1 MIRGKGSVI
10 NFFMLLLGLAWLI
23 AFKPAIHKEHI
34 ASGEELAKQYCS
46 SCHLFP
52 EPKLLDKKTWKENVL
67 PNMGWRLGI
76 KQDGKHPLEEMNP
89 DEAVLVRKLQVYP
102 SAPLIDVKD
111 WNLIVEYYISKAP
124 DEPLPLPALKSIPL
138 KGFKAQTV
146 FIGEKQAPRTSLVKY
161 DPNTSSLYIG
171 DGQKELYVMGRDL
184 QMKGFWAVESAPV
197 DVVFPKAGSPI
208 LACIGEFSPSEKR
221 NGRLF
226 ALDSVITES
235 TMTIQELGRPVSLA
249 LGDIDDD
256 GTEDIILAEFGNHTG
271 HLSWINAS
279 TLQQHEIKAQAGS
292 RKALPIDLDHDG
304 KLDLIT
310 LWAQAR
316 EEIVYFRNRGN
327 GRFEE
332 ILIKQFPS
340 VYGVSNIELAD
351 FNNDGNMDIL
361 VTNGD
366 NWDLSAIRK
375 NYHGFRILMNDGHQ
389 NFNEKYFFPHWGTS
403 KALARDFDLDG
414 DLDIAVAGFYGDYE
428 SPEQS
433 FIYLENKG
441 SFNFLPHTSPD
452 AVNGKWLTMEAADID
467 KDGDDDIILGSYF
480 HSLSEVTKM
489 LLKGV
494 EAFPQ
499 VLILWNEHGKKS
511 ESHRIRK

>member
-1 MIRGKGSVI
+1 MIRGKGSAI
-10 NFFMLLLGLAWLI
+10 KFIMLLLGLALLI
-23 AFKPAIHKEHI
+23 AFKPAIHKETV
-34 ASGEELAKQYCS
+34 ATGEELAKQYCS

-89 DEAVLVRKLQVYP
+89 DEAALVRKLQVYP

-124 DEPLPLPALKSIPL
+124 DEPLPLPALKSSSL

-146 FIGEKQAPRTSLVKY
+146 FIGEKQAPMTSMVKY
-161 DPNTSSLYIG
+161 DPNTSSLFIG
-171 DGQKELYVMGRDL
+171 DGQKELYVMGSDL
-184 QMKGFWAVESAPV
+184 QMKGFWSVESAPV
-197 DVVFPKAGSPI
+197 DVVFPKTGSP
-208 LACIGEFSPSEKR
+208 LLVCIGEFSPSEKR

-235 TMTIQELGRPVSLA
+235 TLTIQALGRPVSLA
-249 LGDIDDD
+249 LSDMDDD
-256 GTEDIILAEFGNHTG
+256 GTEDIILSEFGNHTG
-271 HLSWINAS
+271 HLSWINGS
-279 TLQQHEIKAQAGS
+279 NLQQHEIKAQAGS
-292 RKALPIDLDHDG
+292 RKALPVDLDHDG
-304 KLDLIT
+304 NMDLIT

-340 VYGVSNIELAD
+340 VYGVSNIELVD
-351 FNNDGNMDIL
+351 FNKDDNMDIL
-361 VTNGD
+361 ITNGD

-375 NYHGFRILMNDGHQ
+375 NYHGVRILMNDGHQ

-403 KALARDFDLDG
+403 KALARDFDMDG
-414 DLDIAVAGFYGDYE
+414 DLDIAVAGFYGDYDK
-428 SPEQS
+428 PEQS
-433 FIYLENKG
+433 FVYLENKG
-441 SFNFLPHTSPD
+441 SFNFLPHTIPD
-452 AVNGKWLTMEAADID
+452 AAIGKWLTMEAADID

-511 ESHRIRK
+511 EGQKIKK

>member
-1 MIRGKGSVI
+1 MNLGKGSAIRFTV
-10 NFFMLLLGLAWLI
+10 LSLGLALLI
-23 AFKPAIHKEHI
+23 AFKPAIYKEPV
-34 ASGEELAKQYCS
+34 ATGEELAKQYCS

-52 EPKLLDKKTWKENVL
+52 EPKVLDKKTWKENVL

-76 KQDGKHPLEEMNP
+76 KQTGKHPLEEMSP
-89 DEAVLVRKLQVYP
+89 DEAALVRKLQVYP

-124 DEPLPLPALKSIPL
+124 DEPLPLPALKPIQL
-138 KGFKAQTV
+138 KGFRAQTV

-161 DPNTSSLYIG
+161 DPNTSSLFIG

-184 QMKGFWAVESAPV
+184 QMKGFWSVESAPV
-197 DVVFPKAGSPI
+197 DVVFPKTGSP
-208 LACIGEFSPSEKR
+208 LLVCIGEFSPSEKR

-226 ALDSVITES
+226 ALDSVINES
-235 TMTIQELGRPVSLA
+235 TLTIQSLGRPVSLA
-249 LGDIDDD
+249 LGDMDDD
-256 GTEDIILAEFGNHTG
+256 GTEDIILSEFGNHTG
-271 HLSWINAS
+271 HLSWINGS
-279 TLQQHEIKAQAGS
+279 NLQQHEIKAQAGS
-292 RKALPIDLDHDG
+292 RKALPVDLDHDG
-304 KLDLIT
+304 NMDLIT

-340 VYGVSNIELAD
+340 VYGVSNIELVD
-351 FNNDGNMDIL
+351 FNNDGNMDLL

-375 NYHGFRILMNDGHQ
+375 NYHGVRILMNDGHQ

-403 KALARDFDLDG
+403 KALARDFDIDG

-428 SPEQS
+428 KPDQS

-441 SFNFLPHTSPD
+441 SFNFLPHAIPD
-452 AVNGKWLTMEAADID
+452 AAIGKWLTMEAADID
-467 KDGDDDIILGSYF
+467 KDGDEDIILGSYF

-494 EAFPQ
+494 ETFPQ
-499 VLILWNEHGKKS
+499 VLILWNEHGRKS
-511 ESHRIRK
+511 DSQKIRK